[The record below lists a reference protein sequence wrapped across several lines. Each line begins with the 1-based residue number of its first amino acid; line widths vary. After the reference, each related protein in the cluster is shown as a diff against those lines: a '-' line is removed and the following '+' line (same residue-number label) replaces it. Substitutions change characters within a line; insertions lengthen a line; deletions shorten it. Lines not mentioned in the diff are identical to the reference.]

1 MNDSR
6 YRLVV
11 QRSPKKEDGEVV
23 TDMFGTVYVYR
34 AIITNDWKMSDKD
47 LVLFYN
53 KRGESEKNFD
63 IQNNDFGWAHLPLT
77 IVFVHHDS
85 AMSKQAS
92 HCARCSFRS
101 PS

>member
-11 QRSPKKEDGEVV
+11 QRSPKGEDGEAV

-47 LVLFYN
+47 VVLFYN

-77 IVFVHHDS
+77 IVFVRHDS

-92 HCARCSFRS
+92 HCARCSVR
-101 PS
+101 

>member
-1 MNDSR
+1 MEIDFQKCELASFGCEMNDSR

-47 LVLFYN
+47 VVLFYLAADLRLL
-53 KRGESEKNFD
+53 KIHTE
-63 IQNNDFGWAHLPLT
+63 P
-77 IVFVHHDS
+77 
-85 AMSKQAS
+85 QAKLE
-92 HCARCSFRS
+92 
-101 PS
+101 

>member
-34 AIITNDWKMSDKD
+34 AIITNDWKMSERISSS
-47 LVLFYN
+47 LLT
-53 KRGESEKNFD
+53 R
-63 IQNNDFGWAHLPLT
+63 IQAEE
-77 IVFVHHDS
+77 
-85 AMSKQAS
+85 
-92 HCARCSFRS
+92 
-101 PS
+101 

>member
-11 QRSPKKEDGEVV
+11 QRSPKKEDGEAV

-47 LVLFYN
+47 VVLFYLAADLRLL
-53 KRGESEKNFD
+53 KIHTES
-63 IQNNDFGWAHLPLT
+63 
-77 IVFVHHDS
+77 
-85 AMSKQAS
+85 QAKLE
-92 HCARCSFRS
+92 
-101 PS
+101 